1 MSMPVRLTLITR
13 HDCCLC
19 DDMKAIVEGVV
30 ADSGAVLEI
39 RDVDADAQ
47 LRARFSDEVPVLL
60 INDRKA
66 FKYRLSAAELRKKMS
81 RAEGG
86 SLWRNVLERLR

>member
-1 MSMPVRLTLITR
+1 MPTRLTLITR
-13 HDCCLC
+13 DDCCLC
-19 DDMKAIVEGVV
+19 DDMKAIVEEVV
-30 ADSGAVLEI
+30 AESGAELEI
-39 RDVDADAQ
+39 RDVDADPA
-47 LRARFSDEVPVLL
+47 LLARFSDEVPVLL

-81 RAEGG
+81 RVEGR

>member
-1 MSMPVRLTLITR
+1 MPVRLTLITR

-30 ADSGAVLEI
+30 AESGAQLEI
-39 RDVDADAQ
+39 RDVDADPG
-47 LRARFSDEVPVLL
+47 LLARFSDEVPVLL

-66 FKYRLSAAELRKKMS
+66 FKYRLSAAELRKRMA
-81 RAEGG
+81 RVEGR
-86 SLWRNVLERLR
+86 SLWRNVLDRLR